1 MSSNQTLRNMSLL
14 SFYHIILTKKTTQ
27 KKDEEKQIFL
37 SLVKVAD
44 CTAKHPRHI
53 SACVN
58 QLWYFDRIST
68 ACASQGHC
76 PNSSHIQTK
85 V

>member
-1 MSSNQTLRNMSLL
+1 MSNNQTLRSMSLL
-14 SFYHIILTKKTTQ
+14 SFYHIILTKKKTTQ

-58 QLWYFDRIST
+58 QL
-68 ACASQGHC
+68 
-76 PNSSHIQTK
+76 
-85 V
+85 